1 MSSLPKT
8 YLTPEEYL
16 AFERQCEYKNEY
28 YNGEVFAMTGAS
40 RPHNLILVNLGREVS
55 QQLKGRPCET
65 YTSDMRVLIP
75 STTNYFYPDL
85 VVVCGEPRFA
95 DGHFD
100 TLLNPTLVIE
110 VLSPSTED
118 FDRGRKFEQYRKI
131 GSLMEYVLVS
141 QDRMHVERYGR
152 RPEGD
157 WLLSEFND
165 PEGTLKLISVE
176 CELAMSEVY
185 RNVQFEE

>member
-40 RPHNLILVNLGREVS
+40 LRHNTITLNISGELR
-55 QQLKGRPCET
+55 QQLKGRPCVAHASE
-65 YTSDMRVLIP
+65 MRVQIP
-75 STTNYFYPDL
+75 HTTNYFYPD
-85 VVVCGEPRFA
+85 VVVTCGEPQLA
-95 DGHFD
+95 DSYFD
-100 TLLNPTLVIE
+100 TLLNPTLVVE
-110 VLSPSTED
+110 VLSPSTEA

-131 GSLMEYVLVS
+131 GSLMEYVLVA
-141 QDRMHVERYGR
+141 QDRVHVERYGR
-152 RPEGD
+152 QPQGD

-165 PEGTLKLISVE
+165 PEGTLKLTSVE
-176 CELAMSEVY
+176 CELSMSEIY
-185 RNVQFEE
+185 RNVRFED